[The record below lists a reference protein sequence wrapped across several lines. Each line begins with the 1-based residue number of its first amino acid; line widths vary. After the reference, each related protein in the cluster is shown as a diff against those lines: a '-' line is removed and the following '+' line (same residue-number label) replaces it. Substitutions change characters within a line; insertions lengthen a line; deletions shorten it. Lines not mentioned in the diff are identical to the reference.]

1 MFFFW
6 QWEIPKKIFRRKVTR
21 SNFLISSNIFPITY
35 QDDWQLKNSEFLL
48 NCSEMSC
55 KPGHKFWFHLVQ
67 ILWPRINHWIS
78 VYTLGYLQQLPYIKH
93 FKNYI
98 LLNTDCFIKWSRAQS
113 CPTLCDLMDCSLPGS
128 SIHGIFQAR
137 ILEWVAISFSRRSS
151 LTQGLNPGLP
161 HYRQTLYHVAT
172 REVVIGKLNIQK
184 FSIQQIS
191 LVECSVPD
199 TMAIQTSRLRVFWF
213 THFP

>member
-6 QWEIPKKIFRRKVTR
+6 QWEILKKIFRRKVTR

-78 VYTLGYLQQLPYIKH
+78 VYTLGYLQQLQYIKH
-93 FKNYI
+93 LKNYI
-98 LLNTDCFIKWSRAQS
+98 LLNTDCFIKWSHAHS

-128 SIHGIFQAR
+128 SVHGIFQAR

-151 LTQGLNPGLP
+151 WPRDWTRVSRIAG
-161 HYRQTLYHVAT
+161 RRFTMWAT

-199 TMAIQTSRLRVFWF
+199 TMAIQTSRFRVFWF